1 MATIKFNS
9 DSSIYA
15 SGGFGGDTSCV
26 LTTKSDELN
35 FGGSNTSTTIYFGYR
50 AIDSKS
56 IPTAFNFGNGA
67 AAIYASSFNATSSR
81 ELKHNIKKYEESA
94 CDLIND
100 VKIVYYVYNN
110 DETEKQRVGFIAE
123 DTDELFAF
131 KTHDGMDINTCIGV
145 LMKAVQELIAKKN
158 KLELEIKELKNKSFK
173 NINQKR
179 E

>member
-50 AIDSKS
+50 AIDSKP
-56 IPTAFNFGNGA
+56 IQTAFNFGNGA

-81 ELKHNIKKYEESA
+81 ELKHNIEKYEEPA

-110 DETEKQRVGFIAE
+110 DETEKQRAGFIAE
-123 DTDELFAF
+123 DTDPLFSIDH
-131 KTHDGMDINTCIGV
+131 KHMDINTCIGV
-145 LMKAVQELIAKKN
+145 LMKAVQELDSS
-158 KLELEIKELKNKSFK
+158 LENIKEELDGIS
-173 NINQKR
+173 NI
-179 E
+179 

>member
-15 SGGFGGDTSCV
+15 SGGFGGDTSVV
-26 LTTKSDELN
+26 LTTVSDELN

-50 AIDSKS
+50 AIDNKP
-56 IPTAFNFGNGA
+56 IPSSFNFGNGA

-123 DTDELFAF
+123 DTDELFSVDH
-131 KTHDGMDINTCIGV
+131 KHMDINTCIGV
-145 LMKAVQELIAKKN
+145 LMKAVQELDSS
-158 KLELEIKELKNKSFK
+158 LEDIKEELDGIS
-173 NINQKR
+173 NI
-179 E
+179 